1 MDVYRTKRPS
11 EAKGFALDWQELEP
25 SEVLTEDLG
34 WLIVPQELDAQAL
47 TLASSAL
54 EAARSVAVL
63 AGGRAGHLYHVSQRV
78 RTNLGRVLSRALLL
92 RVVEG

>member
-1 MDVYRTKRPS
+1 MDVYRTKRPE
-11 EAKGFALDWQELEP
+11 EAAGFPLDWALEP
-25 SEVLTEDLG
+25 SETLAEDLG
-34 WLIVPQELDAQAL
+34 WLIVPQEPDGAAL
-47 TLASSAL
+47 TLRAGVL

-78 RTNLGRVLSRALLL
+78 RTSLGRVLSGAMLL